1 MPISDFQS
9 SICLSKII
17 QIFLIFFLWRGMF
30 FVIVIFWKLQFLI
43 LIFRHDAISQV
54 FQITF
59 VFVFKQLPGQYSA
72 DVSVEEEV
80 GNYLTAEVPSGS
92 GRRGSF
98 RGSRISSVG
107 HSHSGSMDLMETGS
121 LPSGFR

>member
-1 MPISDFQS
+1 M
-9 SICLSKII
+9 SKII

>member
-1 MPISDFQS
+1 MGHQSYVLLCFQPS
-9 SICLSKII
+9 EGVNKITFGSICSRSLCLNPCTGSV
-17 QIFLIFFLWRGMF
+17 L
-30 FVIVIFWKLQFLI
+30 LQFHEFSNYI
-43 LIFRHDAISQV
+43 CFV
-54 FQITF
+54 FQ
-59 VFVFKQLPGQYSA
+59 QLPGQYSA

>member
-1 MPISDFQS
+1 MSFNTQIVR
-9 SICLSKII
+9 KI
-17 QIFLIFFLWRGMF
+17 LKGLL
-30 FVIVIFWKLQFLI
+30 LQFHEFSNYI
-43 LIFRHDAISQV
+43 CFV
-54 FQITF
+54 FQ
-59 VFVFKQLPGQYSA
+59 QLPGQYSA

>member
-1 MPISDFQS
+1 MVLYYKSTFFQVREKWLNRKKNLSLQNHFSRTTFLHFSRKCS
-9 SICLSKII
+9 SVL
-17 QIFLIFFLWRGMF
+17 
-30 FVIVIFWKLQFLI
+30 LQFHEFSNYI
-43 LIFRHDAISQV
+43 C
-54 FQITF
+54 F
-59 VFVFKQLPGQYSA
+59 VLQQLPGQYSA

>member
-1 MPISDFQS
+1 MSVWRIIPDCPIQPNLPDLPRQLKTHIAFSMFPILDTNL
-9 SICLSKII
+9 C
-17 QIFLIFFLWRGMF
+17 FL
-30 FVIVIFWKLQFLI
+30 
-43 LIFRHDAISQV
+43 
-54 FQITF
+54 
-59 VFVFKQLPGQYSA
+59 QLPGQYSA